1 MIDNESNTL
10 DAIIRFGLLALI
22 VAWSVMIIA
31 PFIGILL
38 WAVIIAVSAHPA
50 FLWLSNKMGNRN
62 SLAAACIVVS
72 LLLLI
77 VGPIVGSLPGFAESV
92 RSIVT
97 NIQDGTL
104 AVPAASE
111 RVRDWPVIGE
121 PLHLIWTEAHSNI
134 TVVLERF
141 RPQLQDAGVVALG
154 SLAGAGLAVLQF
166 IISIV
171 IAGVI
176 LANHQRIITITK
188 RLVARVAP
196 ESQARYLDLTEHT
209 VRGVTTGVI
218 GVAFIQ
224 AILVGIGF
232 AVIGVPGA
240 ALWAALC
247 LVIAIV
253 QLSVGIVVIPVAVYV
268 FANHELLPFILFLAW
283 NIPILAIDNV
293 LKPLLMGRGVDAPML
308 IIFLGAI
315 GGFISFG
322 FLGLFFGAVVLVIAN
337 DILLSWLDENDN
349 DSASAN
355 YAKTPKQPP

>member
-1 MIDNESNTL
+1 
-10 DAIIRFGLLALI
+10 LLALI
-22 VAWSVMIIA
+22 VAWSVLIIA
-31 PFIGILL
+31 PFIGVLL
-38 WAVIIAVSAHPA
+38 WAVIIAVSVYPA
-50 FLWLSNKMGNRN
+50 FLWLSKRVGNRN
-62 SLAAACIVVS
+62 GLAAACIVVL

-77 VGPIVGSLPGFAESV
+77 VGPIAGSLPGFAESV
-92 RSIVT
+92 RAIVADV
-97 NIQDGTL
+97 QDGTL
-104 AVPAASE
+104 AVPPASE

-121 PLHLIWTEAHSNI
+121 PLHLVWTEAHSNI

-141 RPQLQDAGVVALG
+141 RPQLQDAGVFALG

-166 IISIV
+166 IISII

-176 LANHQRIITITK
+176 LSHHQRIVAIAN
-188 RLVARVAP
+188 RLVARIAP
-196 ESQARYLDLTEHT
+196 ESQTRFLKLTEHT

-224 AILVGIGF
+224 AILAGIGF
-232 AVIGVPGA
+232 AVIGVPA
-240 ALWAALC
+240 AAVWAALC
-247 LVIAIV
+247 LFLAIV
-253 QLSVGIVVIPVAVYV
+253 QISIGIVVIPVAVYV

-337 DILLSWLDENDN
+337 DILLSWLDEQDVDN
-349 DSASAN
+349 TELAGN
-355 YAKTPKQPP
+355 PKEPIPD